1 MRLTSILLVS
11 SVAASLGVLA
21 LASPAVGSGQGGC
34 SASAWLSGPC
44 PNVQA
49 ETGNGS
55 ATISGSVVGGSGSGS
70 SSNGSAGSSLPGSGG
85 SGTPGGGGSGTW
97 TVGGPGG
104 GSGAAEPFDPT
115 TLGDNGFGDYD
126 ETCRFLTA
134 SLCVGL
140 YIPDAGPGAPAE
152 ATDPAPG
159 ANDTAATVITLTD
172 IASFVP
178 RAAVQYME
186 PDGWMVVGLPT
197 NFYAE
202 IAPHVVSGELLDQ
215 PADVRFTPVL
225 YGWDYG
231 DGTLATHTTPGATWA
246 AQGVAEFEQT
256 TTGHTYTSPGA
267 YTITLTVAYTAEY
280 RFAGGSWTSIAGALE
295 LPANPLRATAVD
307 DAVTVLVDRDCT
319 AAPRGPG
326 C

>member
-1 MRLTSILLVS
+1 MRVLTTL
-11 SVAASLGVLA
+11 VLA
-21 LASPAVGSGQGGC
+21 LALTVMMPPGQAMASSGSCGQLGFAGSGCPEVNANTGG
-34 SASAWLSGPC
+34 
-44 PNVQA
+44 
-49 ETGNGS
+49 GS
-55 ATISGSVVGGSGSGS
+55 ANLSGSVNSGSGSGS
-70 SSNGSAGSSLPGSGG
+70 SSEGQSGSSQPGSGG
-85 SGTPGGGGSGTW
+85 SGTPDGGGSGTS
-97 TVGGPGG
+97 TVGSFGG
-104 GSGAAEPFDPT
+104 GSADAEPFDPT

-140 YIPDAGPGAPAE
+140 YIPDAEPGTPAD
-152 ATDPAPG
+152 ATDPTAG
-159 ANDTAATVITLTD
+159 AEDTAATVITLTD
-172 IASFVP
+172 IASFIP

-197 NFYAE
+197 NFYAVIE
-202 IAPHVVSGELLDQ
+202 LHVVSGELLGQ

-246 AQGVAEFEQT
+246 AQSLTEFDQT
-256 TTGHTYTSPGA
+256 ATGHTYTAPGT

-280 RFAGGSWTSIAGALE
+280 RFAGGAWTPIAGALE
-295 LPANPLRATAVD
+295 LPANPLTATAVD

-319 AAPRGPG
+319 TAPGGPG